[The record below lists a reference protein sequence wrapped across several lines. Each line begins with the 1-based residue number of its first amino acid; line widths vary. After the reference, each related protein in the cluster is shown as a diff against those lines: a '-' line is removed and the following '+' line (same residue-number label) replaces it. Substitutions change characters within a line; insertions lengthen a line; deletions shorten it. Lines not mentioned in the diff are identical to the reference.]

1 MLVILVQKL
10 MFLLS
15 FFSAILVFS
24 FLLPSTPAP
33 KPIKKTS
40 AIVAKKTDAV
50 TADDVVAPIA
60 VAPVAVVEVEES
72 GPKTRAGKG
81 KAAAAQQ

>member
-1 MLVILVQKL
+1 MRRLI
-10 MFLLS
+10 LS
-15 FFSAILVFS
+15 FSLVFS
-24 FLLPSTPAP
+24 FLVPSTPAP

-50 TADDVVAPIA
+50 TPDDIVAP
-60 VAPVAVVEVEES
+60 APVAVVEVEES

-81 KAAAAQQ
+81 KAAAAAQ